1 MAQYTSTL
9 YQGSSSEP
17 KKTKPYDYGQPYVDL
32 SVFKSQR
39 NKDVIKRVQ
48 SGRLYKLKKYKAKPL
63 YRCTELY
70 GEDRKHLP
78 YDYAETLLSKMLS
91 PYIYRKRDVSG
102 FLDFI
107 NDWIVTL
114 LQGVGKLKILK
125 NFTVDKDYKYIK

>member
-1 MAQYTSTL
+1 MATSNI
-9 YQGSSSEP
+9 YQGPRRGQSQNT
-17 KKTKPYDYGQPYVDL
+17 KTYDYGLRYVDINIHSEAL
-32 SVFKSQR
+32 VKRLKS
-39 NKDVIKRVQ
+39 NK
-48 SGRLYKLKKYKAKPL
+48 LYKLKKYKARHL
-63 YRCTELY
+63 YKYTETF
-70 GEDRKHLP
+70 GEERKHLP
-78 YDYAETLLSKMLS
+78 YDYKETLLSKMLS